1 VKTVSNIP
9 RTEVMV
15 IKPRLR
21 TRVEHISLTL
31 RSLTRRVG
39 IRRTHVTAA
48 AAADAADAE
57 RRYVTAG
64 SVLHSMRDS
73 CSIRR
78 NTFCYFPCRVT

>member
-1 VKTVSNIP
+1 
-9 RTEVMV
+9 MV

-39 IRRTHVTAA
+39 IRRTHLTVA
-48 AAADAADAE
+48 AAADAE
-57 RRYVTAG
+57 RGYVTAG

-73 CSIRR
+73 CYGR
-78 NTFCYFPCRVT
+78 PM